1 MKASISNS
9 LSARCTSAC
18 PLRHTCTREENT
30 GSDERKTNTRLSS
43 EKESVF
49 PPKQRRIERKSTTF
63 LIHLVHP
70 KFPPF
75 SFDKTLL
82 IRKKT
87 FIFALDKTQPSL
99 LLAALR
105 CPHSANRR
113 AFPDET
119 TQTIF
124 GLLKNCRCSSERPL
138 RVHLAASN
146 RHTVSQSVQHR
157 LSPFISTTL
166 CAKCSKRNSYFCP
179 KQNIRIPTLCRQ
191 PALEFQARAAHNAEG
206 GFRHTTTA

>member
-1 MKASISNS
+1 M
-9 LSARCTSAC
+9 TSEKQ
-18 PLRHTCTREENT
+18 TREFRQKRREVFLQSR
-30 GSDERKTNTRLSS
+30 GES
-43 EKESVF
+43 KESPQLF
-49 PPKQRRIERKSTTF
+49 SRISSI
-63 LIHLVHP
+63 LIFHP
-70 KFPPF
+70 FY
-75 SFDKTLL
+75 FDKTLL

-105 CPHSANRR
+105 CLYSANRR

-124 GLLKNCRCSSERPL
+124 GLLKNYRCSSERPL

-146 RHTVSQSVQHR
+146 RHTDSQSVQHR

-191 PALEFQARAAHNAEG
+191 PSLEFQARAAHNAEG

>member
-1 MKASISNS
+1 MRD
-9 LSARCTSAC
+9 ARARVRSGTPA
-18 PLRHTCTREENT
+18 RVRKHT
-30 GSDERKTNTRLSS
+30 GSDERKTNTRISS
-43 EKESVF
+43 KKEGVF
-49 PPKQRRIERKSTTF
+49 PPKKRRIERKSTTF
-63 LIHLVHP
+63 LIHLVLL
-70 KFPPF
+70 FFTSF
-75 SFDKTLL
+75 SFDKIMV

-124 GLLKNCRCSSERPL
+124 GILKNYRCSSERPL

-146 RHTVSQSVQHR
+146 RHTDSQSVQHR

-179 KQNIRIPTLCRQ
+179 K
-191 PALEFQARAAHNAEG
+191 
-206 GFRHTTTA
+206 

>member
-1 MKASISNS
+1 MKARISKS

-18 PLRHTCTREENT
+18 PLRHTCTRKENT
-30 GSDERKTNTRLSS
+30 GSDERKTSTRISP
-43 EKESVF
+43 EKEGGF
-49 PPKQRRIERKSTTF
+49 PQKQRRIERKSTTF
-63 LIHLVHP
+63 LIHLVLL
-70 KFPPF
+70 FFTSF
-75 SFDKTLL
+75 SFDKIMV

-87 FIFALDKTQPSL
+87 FIFALDKTQPSF

-105 CPHSANRR
+105 CLYSANRR

-124 GLLKNCRCSSERPL
+124 GLPKTMMPISDLS
-138 RVHLAASN
+138 ASN

-191 PALEFQARAAHNAEG
+191 PALDFQARAAHNAEG
-206 GFRHTTTA
+206 GFRHITTA